1 MFYENNVV
9 VMKTCCIFSLVSL
22 FCRVLTT
29 AKKMEIDEVKAAIG
43 EE

>member
-9 VMKTCCIFSLVSL
+9 VMKACCMFCLVPL

-29 AKKMEIDEVKAAIG
+29 AKKMEIEEVKAAIG